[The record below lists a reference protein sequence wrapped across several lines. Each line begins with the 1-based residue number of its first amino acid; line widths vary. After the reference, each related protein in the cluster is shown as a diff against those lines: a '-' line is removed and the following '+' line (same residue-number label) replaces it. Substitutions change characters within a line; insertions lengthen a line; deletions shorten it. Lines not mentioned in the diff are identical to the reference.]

1 MCDEGPWYG
10 ISMAP
15 TWWLTALWKD
25 NMLFYLHAQGMVTSE
40 KVTGWSMQP

>member
-1 MCDEGPWYG
+1 MCAEGPWYG
-10 ISMAP
+10 ISMPP

-25 NMLFYLHAQGMVTSE
+25 NMLFYLQGMVTSE